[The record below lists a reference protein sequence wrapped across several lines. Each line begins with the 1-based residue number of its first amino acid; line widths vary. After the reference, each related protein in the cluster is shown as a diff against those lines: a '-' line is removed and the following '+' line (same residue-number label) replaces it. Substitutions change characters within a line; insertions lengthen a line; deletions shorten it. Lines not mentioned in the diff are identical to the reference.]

1 MAAPKS
7 NNDLLKLFVVV
18 RTRGSAWQTDKSLE
32 EQPEWAAHAAFM
44 DAMAADGMAILVGPM
59 EGTQDAL
66 IIARA
71 HNAQELVERLEA
83 DPWSPM
89 DMLRTTR
96 VAPWQLRIGSLP

>member
-1 MAAPKS
+1 MKAEANEGLPR
-7 NNDLLKLFVVV
+7 LFVVI
-18 RTRGSAWQTDKSLE
+18 RTRGNAWRPDLPLE
-32 EQPEWAAHAAFM
+32 SQPQWEAHAAFM
-44 DAMAADGMAILVGPM
+44 DALAAEGFVILVGPL

-71 HNAQELVERLEA
+71 RNAQEIVVRMEA

-96 VAPWQLRIGSLP
+96 IAPWQLRIGSLP

>member
-1 MAAPKS
+1 MAVNS
-7 NNDLLKLFVVV
+7 SDDLLKLFVVI
-18 RTRGSAWQTDKSLE
+18 RTRGSAWREDLPLE
-32 EQPEWAAHAAFM
+32 SQPEWPAHAAFM
-44 DAMAADGMAILVGPM
+44 DALAAEGVAILVGPI

-71 HNAQELVERLEA
+71 HNAQELVARMEA